1 MSTYVYVDGEDA
13 FARVY
18 AAYGGF
24 FIVLSFAWG
33 AVIDGMR
40 LCTGDYVGDYCRL
53 VGCGS
58 RFNPSHG
65 RSNGR
70 GSCVCY
76 GRWYGVQCQLQRPP
90 PPPPPRPPPCC
101 VG

>member
-1 MSTYVYVDGEDA
+1 MGEDA

-40 LCTGDYVGDYCRL
+40 LCTGDYVGAGVAL
-53 VGCGS
+53 VGVLIVLLWPRDAHGDDGS
-58 RFNPSHG
+58 AG
-65 RSNGR
+65 
-70 GSCVCY
+70 
-76 GRWYGVQCQLQRPP
+76 GVGEQPA
-90 PPPPPRPPPCC
+90 
-101 VG
+101 